1 MWLEK
6 HRAPSRREIGTM
18 KITAILGSRDHG
30 GRTAKVAEALLQGA
44 TSEGGENTI
53 AFLPEMKVERCRQCE
68 DDGWGICRTEGRC
81 VIDDDFAPLVERIR
95 SSDAA
100 VFATPVYFS
109 DLSESMR
116 AFLDRLRR
124 VSMHESGRAGIKG
137 TPAVGICVAGGGGED
152 APACTV
158 SLEKVLSTCGFDVVD
173 MIPARRQNV
182 DLKLHVL
189 EATGKWLAAPGRRQP
204 SS

>member
-1 MWLEK
+1 
-6 HRAPSRREIGTM
+6 M

-30 GRTAKVAEALLQGA
+30 GRTAKAAEALVQGA
-44 TSEGGENTI
+44 ATEGAESTM

-68 DDGWGICRTEGRC
+68 DNGWGLCRSEGRC
-81 VIDDDFAPLVERIR
+81 VIDDDFASLVERIR

-124 VSMHESGRAGIKG
+124 VCMHETGRDGIKG
-137 TPAVGICVAGGGGED
+137 TPVVGICVAGGGGGG

-158 SLEKVLSTCGFDVVD
+158 ALEKVLSTCGFEVVD
-173 MIPARRQNV
+173 MIPARRQNM
-182 DLKLHVL
+182 DLKLQVL
-189 EATGKWLAAPGRRQP
+189 EATGRWLAAPEGQRP